1 MQLQSSKLNKHISPQ
16 GLTYNYTILCRT
28 IIIPSPSMIQH
39 HSLLRPH
46 NCMHTDLCVSVRVT
60 ESIIKFTNLVP
71 SLNCA
76 HSCLTHL
83 EVESNAP
90 GLYQW
95 FIWKAINQSHKWSA
109 SPQPRNPHENLHLFC
124 LLLLF
129 LLPVW
134 LGNQTNGFGMCWAE
148 TTFIKQKTVKQ
159 EFLSSPSFLSR
170 QGVTNCKS
178 SFNQLN
184 TNLKHWL

>member
-1 MQLQSSKLNKHISPQ
+1 MQLQSSKLNKHISTGPDIQLHNTLQNYYHPQ
-16 GLTYNYTILCRT
+16 PINDTASLT
-28 IIIPSPSMIQH
+28 
-39 HSLLRPH
+39 LLRPH

-95 FIWKAINQSHKWSA
+95 FIWKAINQTHKWSA

-134 LGNQTNGFGMCWAE
+134 LGNQTNEFGMCWAE
-148 TTFIKQKTVKQ
+148 TTFIKQKTVFTFFSLPPGCHK
-159 EFLSSPSFLSR
+159 L
-170 QGVTNCKS
+170 
-178 SFNQLN
+178 
-184 TNLKHWL
+184 